1 MFCIFFAALLFFISI
16 NSEKKRR
23 KMLQALT
30 GLQFQ
35 LKEQLG
41 EKKRGLQFTQETRA
55 QHTQFH
61 MQFSYKPMFQRLFP
75 VRPEISS
82 SQLSSIPK
90 VYICIHI
97 EP

>member
-1 MFCIFFAALLFFISI
+1 
-16 NSEKKRR
+16 
-23 KMLQALT
+23 MLQALT

-41 EKKRGLQFTQETRA
+41 EKERRLQLIQETRA
-55 QHTQFH
+55 QHAQFH
-61 MQFSYKPMFQRLFP
+61 MQFSYTPMFQRLVS

-82 SQLSSIPK
+82 SQLPSFLK

-97 EP
+97 